1 MNVLAAGVTG
11 VGLELD
17 FVVIDLRPMC
27 GPGSWVHK
35 WQPAAEDYW
44 GESDIWVHGSWSH
57 TGMGQE
63 FGFIEAGLEAQA
75 VGAGLVLGQARILGP
90 QESACNQGTQGLA

>member
-1 MNVLAAGVTG
+1 
-11 VGLELD
+11 
-17 FVVIDLRPMC
+17 
-27 GPGSWVHK
+27 
-35 WQPAAEDYW
+35 
-44 GESDIWVHGSWSH
+44 
-57 TGMGQE
+57 MGQE